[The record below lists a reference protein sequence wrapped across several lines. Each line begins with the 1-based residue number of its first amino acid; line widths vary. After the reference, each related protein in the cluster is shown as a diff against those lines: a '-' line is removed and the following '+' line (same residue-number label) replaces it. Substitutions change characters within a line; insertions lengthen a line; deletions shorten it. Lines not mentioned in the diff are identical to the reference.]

1 MLEMTWFSPST
12 KDHEQ
17 ISIADVDRSVN
28 TSNRELR
35 NRQGFPGKPGN
46 FGILFFS
53 PSRPARQSGN
63 YLRKVC
69 EPLSY
74 LDRALVN
81 TGSNSKTAVEINMIK
96 PEFLLASLVVVLIPG
111 TGVVYT
117 ITTGLTLKWRA
128 SLAAALGCTLGIVPH
143 ILASILGLSALLNMS
158 AQFFSVLKLA
168 GALYLLYLAWNMWRE
183 AGTLDIDHKNTETGA
198 IKIILKAIAINL
210 LNPKLTIF
218 FFAFLPLFVSKS
230 TTSPTVQM
238 LMLSAVFMG
247 ITLIVFALYGILAS
261 GVSAYLVNSSTTV
274 KRVQRTFALI
284 LAGFA
289 VKLALSEK

>member
-1 MLEMTWFSPST
+1 MF
-12 KDHEQ
+12 
-17 ISIADVDRSVN
+17 
-28 TSNRELR
+28 
-35 NRQGFPGKPGN
+35 
-46 FGILFFS
+46 
-53 PSRPARQSGN
+53 
-63 YLRKVC
+63 
-69 EPLSY
+69 
-74 LDRALVN
+74 
-81 TGSNSKTAVEINMIK
+81 K
-96 PEFLLASLVVVLIPG
+96 PEFLLASLVVVLVPG

-128 SLAAALGCTLGIVPH
+128 SIAAAIGCTLGIVPH

-158 AQFFSVLKLA
+158 AQMFSLIKWA

-183 AGTLDIDHKNTETGA
+183 AGTLELSQKSVEKSFA
-198 IKIILKAIAINL
+198 KIIFKAIAINL

-230 TTSPTVQM
+230 SGSPTM
-238 LMLSAVFMG
+238 EMIMLSAVFMG

-261 GVSAYLVNSSTTV
+261 GISAYLANSSKAV
-274 KRVQRTFALI
+274 KRLQQVFAVI